1 MTIRDLWPP
10 IMQELRE
17 FQKIAEIE
25 EPFFEQL
32 KQEIQ
37 NIVDDQFIQT
47 ATERGIAR
55 REKML
60 KISPFADDTL
70 ETRRFRIQSVW
81 NDKLPYTYRVLL
93 ERLDNLCGSDGY
105 VIELDAGQY
114 SLNIKIELTRRRMFD
129 EVVKITRQI
138 VPANIVVTVDLRY
151 IQHLTLANFTHAQLG
166 QHTHYELRNNYELR
180 NEVI

>member
-1 MTIRDLWPP
+1 MSMKDLWPP
-10 IMQELRE
+10 IMQELKE

-25 EPFFEQL
+25 ETFFNRLQ
-32 KQEIQ
+32 QEIQ

-70 ETRRFRIQSVW
+70 ETRRFRVQGVW

-93 ERLDNLCGSDGY
+93 ERLDSLCGPDGY
-105 VIELDAGQY
+105 VMELNAGEY
-114 SLNIKIELTRRRMFD
+114 SLNIKIELTRKRMFD
-129 EVVKITRQI
+129 EVVKISRQM
-138 VPANIVVTVDLRY
+138 VPANIVITVELRY
-151 IQHLTLANFTHAQLG
+151 NQHLTLANFTHEQLS
-166 QHTHYELRNNYELR
+166 QYTHYQLR
-180 NEVI
+180 NEVIS

>member
-1 MTIRDLWPP
+1 MTIKDLWPP
-10 IMQELRE
+10 IMQELEE

-25 EPFFEQL
+25 ELYFEQL

-47 ATERGIAR
+47 ATEKGIAR

-70 ETRRFRIQSVW
+70 ETRRFRVQGVW

-93 ERLDNLCGSDGY
+93 ERLDSLCGPDGY
-105 VIELDAGQY
+105 VIELNAGEY
-114 SLNIKIELTRRRMFD
+114 SLSIKIELTKRRMFD

-138 VPANIVVTVDLRY
+138 APSNIVVTVELRY
-151 IQHLTLANFTHAQLG
+151 NQHLSLANFTHEQLS
-166 QHTHYELRNNYELR
+166 QYTHYQLR
-180 NEVI
+180 NEVIS